1 MTRHSGIRG
10 LITGA
15 LAIALTVA
23 AAPAFAQGMGS
34 VRGKIVD
41 EAGKPVPEA
50 EVILEYTGEVALTV
64 TLKTNTRGD
73 FTRSG
78 LRTGVWKLQASK
90 GTLIGRNN
98 SVKVNLSDMTTLEPV
113 VIKVPTAPSATAT
126 DTSGMTAEDVAA
138 RNKLME
144 SMKAEF
150 EAGIAL
156 LDTDPVAAVAK
167 FMAVAEKIPSCGLC
181 YTRVGDAQLKAKNEA
196 AAEAAYLKAIEVD
209 AKAPDAYSALAGLYN
224 QQKKFGDAAKMSAKA
239 NELQAVGGTGG
250 NAADVLNQGII
261 HWNAGQYPEAKAQF
275 ERATKIDPKMADAF
289 YRLGMANVNLG
300 QLPAAVA
307 AFEEY
312 LKLAPTGE
320 HAEISKGILKSIK
333 GTTAHVM

>member
-10 LITGA
+10 LIAGA
-15 LAIALTVA
+15 LAIALTLA

-34 VRGKIVD
+34 MRGKVVD

-50 EVILEYTGEVALTV
+50 EVILEYTGDVVLTV

-73 FTRSG
+73 FTRSA
-78 LRTGVWKLQASK
+78 LRTGVWKVQASK

-98 SVKVNLSDMTTLEPV
+98 SVQVNLSDMTTLEPI
-113 VIKVPTAPSATAT
+113 VIKVPTAASATAT

-150 EAGIAL
+150 EAGMAL
-156 LDTDPVAAVAK
+156 LDTDPAAAVVK
-167 FMAVAEKIPSCGLC
+167 FTAVAEKIPSCGLC

-209 AKAPDAYSALAGLYN
+209 PKAQEAYSALAGLYN
-224 QQKKFGDAAKMSAKA
+224 QQKKFAESAKISAKA
-239 NELQAVGGTGG
+239 AELGEGGG
-250 NAADVLNQGII
+250 NAAAVLNQGIS

-275 ERATKIDPKMADAF
+275 ERATKLDPTLADAF

-300 QLPAAVA
+300 QLPAAVT

-320 HAEISKGILKSIK
+320 HAEITKGILKSIK
-333 GTTAHVM
+333 G

>member
-34 VRGKIVD
+34 MRGKVVD
-41 EAGKPVPEA
+41 EAGIPVPEA
-50 EVILEYTGEVALTV
+50 EVILEYTGDVALTV

-73 FTRSG
+73 FTRSA
-78 LRTGVWKLQASK
+78 LRTGVWKVQASK

-98 SVKVNLSDMTTLEPV
+98 SVKVNLSDMTTVEPI

-150 EAGIAL
+150 EAGMAL

-167 FMAVAEKIPSCGLC
+167 FTAVAEKIPSCGLC
-181 YTRVGDAQLKAKNEA
+181 YTRVGDAQLKAKNEV
-196 AAEAAYLKAIEVD
+196 AAETAYLKAIEVD
-209 AKAPDAYSALAGLYN
+209 PKAPDAYSALAGLYN
-224 QQKKFGDAAKMSAKA
+224 QQKKFAESAKISA
-239 NELQAVGGTGG
+239 RAAELGGEGGG
-250 NAADVLNQGII
+250 NAAAVLNQGIS

-275 ERATKIDPKMADAF
+275 ERATKLDPKLADAF

-300 QLPAAVA
+300 QLPDAVT

-320 HAEISKGILKSIK
+320 HVEITKGILKSIK
-333 GTTAHVM
+333 GTTAHVI

>member
-10 LITGA
+10 LVAGA

-34 VRGKIVD
+34 VRGRIVD

-78 LRTGVWKLQASK
+78 LRTGIWKLQASK

-98 SVKVNLSDMTTLEPV
+98 SVQVNLSDMTNLEPI
-113 VIKVPTAPSATAT
+113 VIKVPTTAAAGAT
-126 DTSGMTAEDVAA
+126 DTSGMTVEDVAA

-144 SMKAEF
+144 TMKAEF
-150 EAGIAL
+150 EAGMAL
-156 LDTDPVAAVAK
+156 LDTDPAAAIVK
-167 FMAVAEKIPSCGLC
+167 FTIVAEKIPNCGLC
-181 YTRVGDAQLKAKNEA
+181 YTRVGDAQLKAKDEA
-196 AAEAAYLKAIEVD
+196 AAEKSYLKAIEVD
-209 AKAPDAYSALAGLYN
+209 PKAPDAYSSLASLYN
-224 QQKKFGDAAKMSAKA
+224 QQKKFGEAAKMSAKA
-239 NELQAVGGTGG
+239 NELQDTTGTGG
-250 NAADVLNQGII
+250 NASDVLNQGII

-275 ERATKIDPKMADAF
+275 ERAVKLDPKLADAHF
-289 YRLGMANVNLG
+289 RLGMANVNLG
-300 QLPAAVA
+300 QLPDAVK

-320 HAEISKGILKSIK
+320 HAELAKGILKSIK
-333 GTTAHVM
+333 GN

>member
-10 LITGA
+10 LVAGA

-23 AAPAFAQGMGS
+23 AAPAFAQAMGS
-34 VRGKIVD
+34 VRGRIVD

-50 EVILEYTGEVALTV
+50 EVILEYTGDVAITV

-98 SVKVNLSDMTTLEPV
+98 AVRVNISDMTTLEPL
-113 VIKVPTAPSATAT
+113 VIKVPTATAT
-126 DTSGMTAEDVAA
+126 TDTTDMTAEDVAA

-144 SMKAEF
+144 TMKAEF
-150 EAGIAL
+150 EAGMAL
-156 LDTDPVAAVAK
+156 LDTDPAAAVAK
-167 FMAVAEKIPSCGLC
+167 FTTVAEKIPNCGLC

-196 AAEAAYLKAIEVD
+196 AAEAAYLKAIDVD
-209 AKAPDAYSALAGLYN
+209 PKSADAYSALAGLYN
-224 QQKKFGDAAKMSAKA
+224 QQKKFGEAAKMSAKS
-239 NELQAVGGTGG
+239 NELQDTTGTGG

-275 ERATKIDPKMADAF
+275 ERAVKLDPKLADAHF
-289 YRLGMANVNLG
+289 RLGMANVNLG
-300 QLPAAVA
+300 QLPDAVK

-320 HAEISKGILKSIK
+320 NAELAKGILKSIK
-333 GTTAHVM
+333 GH

>member
-1 MTRHSGIRG
+1 MIRHSGIRG
-10 LITGA
+10 LVAGA

-34 VRGKIVD
+34 VRGRIVD

-50 EVILEYTGEVALTV
+50 EVILEYTGDVALTV

-90 GTLIGRNN
+90 GALIGRNN
-98 SVKVNLSDMTTLEPV
+98 SVKVNLSDMTTLEPI
-113 VIKVPTAPSATAT
+113 VIKVPTAAAGAT

-144 SMKAEF
+144 TMKAEF
-150 EAGIAL
+150 EAGVAL
-156 LDTDPVAAVAK
+156 LNTDPAAAIAK
-167 FMAVAEKIPSCGLC
+167 FTIVAEKIPNCGLC
-181 YTRVGDAQLKAKNEA
+181 YTRVGDAHLKAKDEA
-196 AAEAAYLKAIEVD
+196 AAEKAYLKAIEVD
-209 AKAPDAYSALAGLYN
+209 PKAPEAYSALASLYN

-239 NELQAVGGTGG
+239 NELQDTTGTGG

-275 ERATKIDPKMADAF
+275 ERAVKLDPKLADAHF
-289 YRLGMANVNLG
+289 RLGMANVNLG
-300 QLPAAVA
+300 QLPEAVK

-320 HAEISKGILKSIK
+320 NAELAKGILKSIK
-333 GTTAHVM
+333 GH

>member
-10 LITGA
+10 LIAGA

-34 VRGKIVD
+34 MRGKVVD

-50 EVILEYTGEVALTV
+50 EVILEYTGDVALTV

-73 FTRSG
+73 FTRSA
-78 LRTGVWKLQASK
+78 LRTGVWKVQASK
-90 GTLIGRNN
+90 GNLIGRNN
-98 SVKVNLSDMTTLEPV
+98 SVKVNLSDMTTVEPIM
-113 VIKVPTAPSATAT
+113 IKVPTAGTTTT

-144 SMKAEF
+144 TMKAEF
-150 EAGIAL
+150 EAGMAL
-156 LDTDPVAAVAK
+156 LDTDPAAAVAK
-167 FMAVAEKIPSCGLC
+167 FTAVAEKIPSCGLC

-209 AKAPDAYSALAGLYN
+209 PKAQEAYSALAGLYN
-224 QQKKFGDAAKMSAKA
+224 QQKKFAESAKISAKA
-239 NELQAVGGTGG
+239 AELGEGGG
-250 NAADVLNQGII
+250 NAAAVLNQGIS

-275 ERATKIDPKMADAF
+275 ERATKLDPTLADAF

-300 QLPAAVA
+300 QLPAAVT

-320 HAEISKGILKSIK
+320 HAEITKGILKSIK
-333 GTTAHVM
+333 G

>member
-10 LITGA
+10 LVAGA
-15 LAIALTVA
+15 LAIALIVA

-34 VRGKIVD
+34 VRGRIVD

-50 EVILEYTGEVALTV
+50 EVILEFTGDVAITV

-78 LRTGVWKLQASK
+78 LRTGIWKLQASK

-98 SVKVNLSDMTTLEPV
+98 SVRVNLSDMTTLEPV
-113 VIKVPTAPSATAT
+113 VIKVPTATATT
-126 DTSGMTAEDVAA
+126 DTSGMTSEDVEA

-144 SMKAEF
+144 TMKAEF
-150 EAGIAL
+150 EAGVAL
-156 LDTDPVAAVAK
+156 LDTDPAAAVAK
-167 FMAVAEKIPSCGLC
+167 FTIVAEKIPNCGLC
-181 YTRVGDAQLKAKNEA
+181 YTRVGDAQLKAKDEA
-196 AAEAAYLKAIEVD
+196 AAEKAYLKAIEVD
-209 AKAPDAYSALAGLYN
+209 PKAPEAYSSLASLYN
-224 QQKKFGDAAKMSAKA
+224 QQKKFGEAAKMSARA
-239 NELQAVGGTGG
+239 NELQDTTGTGG

-275 ERATKIDPKMADAF
+275 ERAVKLDPTLADAH

-300 QLPAAVA
+300 QLPDAVK

-312 LKLAPTGE
+312 LRLAPNGE
-320 HAEISKGILKSIK
+320 HAELAKGILKSIK
-333 GTTAHVM
+333 GTPAPVM

>member
-10 LITGA
+10 LIAGA
-15 LAIALTVA
+15 LVFALTVA

-50 EVILEYTGEVALTV
+50 EVILEYTGEMSITV

-90 GTLIGRNN
+90 GKLIGRNN
-98 SVKVNLSDMTTLEPV
+98 SVKVNLSDMTTLEPL
-113 VIKVPTAPSATAT
+113 VIKAPVAASAGT
-126 DTSGMTAEDVAA
+126 DTSAMSKEEVAA

-144 SMKAEF
+144 TMKAEF
-150 EAGIAL
+150 EAGVAL
-156 LDTDPVAAVAK
+156 IDTDPAAAIVKFTAVAD
-167 FMAVAEKIPSCGLC
+167 KIPSCGLC
-181 YTRVGDAQLKAKNEA
+181 YTRIGDAQLKAKNEP

-209 AKAPDAYSALAGLYN
+209 PKAPEAYSALASLYN

-239 NELQAVGGTGG
+239 NELQTVGGTGG

-275 ERATKIDPKMADAF
+275 EQATKIDPKLADAF

-300 QLPAAVA
+300 QLPAAIV

-320 HAEISKGILKSIK
+320 HAEIAKGILKSIK

>member
-10 LITGA
+10 LVAGA

-34 VRGKIVD
+34 VRGRIVD

-50 EVILEYTGEVALTV
+50 EVILEYTGDMAITV

-98 SVKVNLSDMTTLEPV
+98 SVKVNLSDMTTLEPI
-113 VIKVPTAPSATAT
+113 VIKVPTATGTT
-126 DTSGMTAEDVAA
+126 DTSGMTVEDVEA

-144 SMKAEF
+144 TMKAEF
-150 EAGIAL
+150 EAGVAL
-156 LDTDPVAAVAK
+156 LETDPAAAIAK
-167 FMAVAEKIPSCGLC
+167 FTIVAEKIPNCGLC
-181 YTRVGDAQLKAKNEA
+181 YTRVGDAHLKAKDEA
-196 AAEAAYLKAIEVD
+196 AAEKAYLKAIEVD
-209 AKAPDAYSALAGLYN
+209 PKAPEAYSSLASLYN
-224 QQKKFGDAAKMSAKA
+224 QQKKFGEAAKMSAKA
-239 NELQAVGGTGG
+239 NELQDTTGTGG

-275 ERATKIDPKMADAF
+275 ERAVTLDPKLADAH

-300 QLPAAVA
+300 QLPEAVK

-312 LKLAPTGE
+312 LRLAPNGE
-320 HAEISKGILKSIK
+320 HAELAKGILKSIK
-333 GTTAHVM
+333 GTPAPVM